1 MEQRSHSL
9 LRRLKRIA
17 EGAENG
23 LLVLLLGA
31 MVLLATTQ
39 ILLRNLWDTGLTWAD
54 PALRV
59 AVLWIALLG
68 ALAASRDD
76 NHIRIDLL
84 TRFLPERLKTHIK
97 LVTDLFSAVV
107 CTWLAFHSARF
118 VYSEW
123 QDGGVVFA
131 AVPAWVCELIIPIG
145 FASMA
150 LRFLLAGLLRQ
161 RTHPST

>member
-1 MEQRSHSL
+1 MEQRTHSL
-9 LRRLKRIA
+9 LNRLTHIT
-17 EGAENG
+17 ESAENG

-39 ILLRNLWDTGLTWAD
+39 ILLRNLWDTGLVWAD

-84 TRFLPERLKTHIK
+84 TRFLPVRLKAHIK
-97 LVTDLFSAVV
+97 LITDLFSALV
-107 CTWLAFHSARF
+107 CALLAWHSARF

-123 QDGGVVFA
+123 QDGGMVFA
-131 AVPAWVCELIIPIG
+131 AVPAWACELIMPIG
-145 FASMA
+145 FAIMA
-150 LRFLLAGLLRQ
+150 LRFLLTGLLRQ
-161 RTHPST
+161 RTRSPT